1 MSEDKRR
8 RFPIPKPG
16 LMLAVGFVLVVI
28 AVGLSVWMPYQWEQ
42 VAVREIERLGGS
54 VGSVRG
60 GPDWLRGMGMV
71 ALDRVVAVHL
81 RGVTSIGND
90 DLKHLSGFDSL
101 ESLWLDDTQI
111 SDAGLKHLSGLAN
124 LNYLSLKG
132 TQVTDEGVES
142 LKKKLPRCAIVR

>member
-1 MSEDKRR
+1 MSADKPK
-8 RFPIPKPG
+8 RFPIPHPG
-16 LMLAVGFVLVVI
+16 VLLAVTLVLVVI
-28 AVGLSVWMPYQWEQ
+28 AVGLSVWVPYHREQ
-42 VAVREIERLGGS
+42 VAIREIERLGGD
-54 VGSVRG
+54 VFTEQG

-142 LKKKLPRCAIVR
+142 LKKKLPDCNIIR